1 MPFVKLVQLM
11 IVGNLTIKKDTKKTM
26 NPYDTKATTI
36 QQFKKTWG
44 GGDFL
49 IS

>member
-1 MPFVKLVQLM
+1 MPFVKTAQIHILA
-11 IVGNLTIKKDTKKTM
+11 NFKIKKDTNKTM

-36 QQFKKTWG
+36 QKFKKTWG

-49 IS
+49 IH